1 MAPESQ
7 QTTTDFR
14 QVQAEFMLPH
24 ELSAAVA
31 SHPVAYLP
39 LGSLEF
45 HAAHLPIGLDAL
57 SAHGICVRAA
67 SRAGGIVLPPL
78 HYGTGGGHI
87 KYPWTIMMRSPDEIR
102 TLIWQS
108 LQRLQ
113 EFGFELS
120 VLFTGHFADEQLAM
134 IDEIGHAWESESSSA
149 MRVLSLGVNRQ
160 PDCPVEP
167 DHAGIFETSLLAAM
181 WPDRVHLDRLPS
193 LTDAPASD
201 PAGDTR
207 GAHRHQPDHPL
218 WGVFGP
224 DPRGYDLGAAQRLL
238 ESQVSW
244 LAAVASS
251 SLKDS
256 ARKGDGRRANG
267 VALRAGSD
275 LLPPNNPVNR
285 LNVRPFMTIAPESPD
300 RSAAIAAELPGDL
313 AVFYDPLSY
322 AAYDHPYEV
331 YRRLRDYAP
340 VYYNVR
346 RDLFVVSR
354 YEDVSA
360 CLKNHEQM
368 VNALGNDMDGT
379 HDSYGS
385 GNLVAQDPPRHTV
398 LRAVVRPS
406 FAAREILAMEEHIR
420 ELSRELLAKLRKKDG
435 ADFAG
440 DFALPLVFGVGLR
453 LVGAPTSETEFWQ
466 AHLLRSMARTVG
478 EFGIP
483 EDAANSNREAEKHLG
498 EIMRR
503 RREEIEAGGE
513 ADTPDV
519 ISQILLAGAKGLID
533 KAEQIGLAHLILSA
547 STDAPAALLTNC
559 IAVLDKFPALQGYL
573 RQDPSL
579 IKAFV
584 EETLRYDTPAT
595 NLCRQTTTE
604 VNIGGITIPENRRV
618 MVLMGSANRDERAYE
633 NPDAFDLFRTFTGAN
648 KILSFGEGIH
658 SCMGA
663 PLIRLTAQI
672 AVEEIVAALDDTELR
687 VVGVPERWAKQMV
700 RGFAKLPV
708 KFVHS
713 PRSPR
718 MYTAAALANPE
729 SHVESVQHRSTRLTL
744 AAREFEADVRVA
756 SKILVADG
764 VAALTLRELDE
775 HPLPWWQPGAHV
787 DLIIDGVQTRQY
799 SLCGDPDD
807 YHAWRLGILR
817 DPQGSGASLY
827 VHDQLNQGD
836 IVRVRGPRNNFPL
849 VDSPRYLFIAGGIGI
864 TPILPMIATAEA
876 AGAEWHLVY
885 GGRARA
891 SMAFLDELARY
902 GDKVSVRPQD
912 ETGLLDLDGLLRGP
926 RPDTKVYC
934 CGPEPL
940 LAAVEERCAAWPR
953 RFLHV
958 ERFAAKPLSE
968 PVLSEAFEVYLAQS
982 DLTLTVPPDAS
993 ILSVVEGAGVGVLSS
1008 CAEGTCGTCE
1018 TSVLEGI
1025 PDHRDSVL
1033 DQDEREAGNCMM
1045 ICVSRSCTPRLV
1057 LDI

>member
-24 ELSAAVA
+24 
-31 SHPVAYLP
+31 
-39 LGSLEF
+39 
-45 HAAHLPIGLDAL
+45 
-57 SAHGICVRAA
+57 
-67 SRAGGIVLPPL
+67 
-78 HYGTGGGHI
+78 
-87 KYPWTIMMRSPDEIR
+87 
-102 TLIWQS
+102 
-108 LQRLQ
+108 
-113 EFGFELS
+113 ELS

-331 YRRLRDYAP
+331 YRWLRDYAP
-340 VYYNVR
+340 VYYDAR

-584 EETLRYDTPAT
+584 EETLRYDTP
-595 NLCRQTTTE
+595 
-604 VNIGGITIPENRRV
+604 
-618 MVLMGSANRDERAYE
+618 
-633 NPDAFDLFRTFTGAN
+633 DAFDLFRTFTGAN

-876 AGAEWHLVY
+876 AGAEWQLVY

-912 ETGLLDLDGLLRGP
+912 ETGLLDLDSLLRGP
-926 RPDTKVYC
+926 QPETKVYC